1 MPDRDEVLARVT
13 CPVCG
18 REVSA
23 RVPRDGDGT
32 GLMPVS
38 HRFEGQ
44 PCDGRFHL
52 MDLSDAVTEP
62 HNYRGAL
69 SRGHLW

>member
-1 MPDRDEVLARVT
+1 MPDRDERLARVT

-32 GLMPVS
+32 GLVPVA
-38 HRFEGQ
+38 HRFDGH
-44 PCDGRFHL
+44 PCDGRYHL
-52 MDLSDAVTEP
+52 VDLGDAVSEA

-69 SRGHLW
+69 RRGDNW